1 MTDKELTRLFNWF
14 ESWFKDQ
21 GAGPYWAELLGFIV
35 NLILVLLATYI
46 LDRILRVIIVWL
58 FKRFSKST
66 KITYDDFLVK
76 SNFPR
81 YVSHY
86 GPVLLF
92 WYLEP
97 FLFKGYDFLS
107 DIVLKLVDIY
117 MVVLTVLVVRSSLR
131 STMWYL
137 RTKDQYKDKPLE
149 SYLQVLMIFAW
160 AIGII
165 LGISILTGY
174 ELKSLV
180 TLGAASAAAM
190 LIFRDTIL
198 GFVASIQ
205 ITVND
210 IVRIGDWISMPKY
223 GADGEVSEIN
233 LATVIVRNWDMTFT
247 TVPTYSLISDSC
259 QNWRGMQESGGRRI
273 KRALMI
279 KQSTVRF
286 LNSEDLTRLGK
297 VQLIGDLIKHRQDTI
312 DKHNLRVNADKDLSL
327 NGRNQTNLGLFRAY
341 IDRYLQNTSGINKE
355 MTLMVRP
362 LAPTA
367 EGVPIEI
374 YCFSSDKVWK
384 NYEYIMADIMDH
396 VLASVSY
403 FDLEI
408 FELPSGS
415 DFETLQTLNN

>member
-1 MTDKELTRLFNWF
+1 MEDQELIRLFNWL
-14 ESWFKDQ
+14 EGWFISK
-21 GAGPYWAELLGFIV
+21 GVGPYWAGLLGFVINFLLV
-35 NLILVLLATYI
+35 TGLIYVV
-46 LDRILRVIIVWL
+46 DRVLRVIIVWL
-58 FKRFSKST
+58 FKRFSTKT

-86 GPVLLF
+86 GPVILF

-97 FLFKGYDFLS
+97 YLFKDFEMLS
-107 DIVLKLVDIY
+107 DVVLRLVDVYI
-117 MVVLTVLVVRSSLR
+117 VVLTVLVVRACLR
-131 STMWYL
+131 STLQYL
-137 RTKDQYKDKPLE
+137 RTKDKYKDKPLE

-160 AIGII
+160 AIGGIFA
-165 LGISILTGY
+165 ISILTGY
-174 ELKSLV
+174 ELRSLV

-210 IVRIGDWISMPKY
+210 LVRIGDWISMPKY
-223 GADGEVSEIN
+223 GADGEVTEIN
-233 LATVIVRNWDMTFT
+233 LATVIVQNWDMTFT
-247 TVPTYSLISDSC
+247 TVPTYQLISDSF

-273 KRALMI
+273 KRSLMI
-279 KQSTVRF
+279 RQNSVKF
-286 LNSEDLTRLGK
+286 LGEDDLK
-297 VQLIGDLIKHRQDTI
+297 KMSNIQLIKDLIIHRQEAI
-312 DKHNLRVNADKDLSL
+312 DKHNQRINADKNLPV

-341 IDRYLQNTSGINKE
+341 IDRYLQNTSGVNKE

-362 LAPTA
+362 LAPT
-367 EGVPIEI
+367 EHGVPIEI

-396 VLASVSY
+396 IIASVPY

-408 FELPSGS
+408 FESPAGKDLERISAA
-415 DFETLQTLNN
+415 N